1 MAALVFD
8 EFGRFHPRGLRASGG
23 QWVAGGGTTYD
34 VTIVD
39 GDGMRLA
46 VVGFTKENRT
56 GTLFRKHS
64 RRAFKF
70 TGDTMDRICELAQQY
85 EQANGFEI
93 PLPLHFNRFHEGL
106 DYMML
111 RKKPSV

>member
-56 GTLFRKHS
+56 GTLFAQWDHQVRIRS
-64 RRAFKF
+64 RRVFHF
-70 TGDTMDRICELAQQY
+70 TGDTLDRMRELAQQY
-85 EQANGFEI
+85 EQANGFKI
-93 PLPLHFNRFHEGL
+93 PFDIAF
-106 DYMML
+106 
-111 RKKPSV
+111 

>member
-8 EFGRFHPRGLRASGG
+8 EFGRFHPCGLRASGG
-23 QWVAGGGTTYD
+23 QWVAGGAVYD

-46 VVGFTKENRT
+46 IVGFTQESRT
-56 GTLFRKHS
+56 GTLFAQWDHQVRKHS
-64 RRAFKF
+64 RRVFHF

-93 PLPLHFNRFHEGL
+93 PIAIAF
-106 DYMML
+106 
-111 RKKPSV
+111 